1 MILTFSRQEFKDR
14 IESGKKIHTIRAD
27 AHQRWKPGMNIQFWM
42 HNPRNKSKN
51 PHQFMT
57 GQCFGLQD
65 ISIVRQSD
73 YLTDTLITIDG
84 HNLTLSE
91 MQSLAWNDGF
101 ANLAEFLMW
110 FRDGFVG
117 KIIHWT
123 DFKYS
128 SDHDE
133 K

>member
-1 MILTFSRQEFKDR
+1 MS
-14 IESGKKIHTIRAD
+14 
-27 AHQRWKPGMNIQFWM
+27 
-42 HNPRNKSKN
+42 
-51 PHQFMT
+51 
-57 GQCFGLQD
+57 GQCLGLQD

-73 YLTDTLITIDG
+73 YLNDTLITIDG